1 MKNERE
7 RKRERTKENK
17 ERESSSASSSRCRVR
32 EEDVMR
38 AADILGMSPVSAMK
52 WMDYQDEIG
61 WCYKDGTPVTR
72 YNFRR
77 SLRMWREMS
86 KKVNESRL
94 VDAEREK
101 ARKERETK
109 KANRPM
115 TSAERHQAEI
125 EEAEA
130 RRRAENAA
138 LAASLKVEL

>member
-1 MKNERE
+1 
-7 RKRERTKENK
+7 
-17 ERESSSASSSRCRVR
+17 
-32 EEDVMR
+32 MR
-38 AADILGMSPVSAMK
+38 AADILGMSPVAAMK

-77 SLRMWREMS
+77 SLRMWRERS
-86 KKVNESRL
+86 ARVRENRL

-130 RRRAENAA
+130 RRRAADDA
-138 LAASLKVEL
+138 LAATIKKRV

>member
-1 MKNERE
+1 
-7 RKRERTKENK
+7 
-17 ERESSSASSSRCRVR
+17 
-32 EEDVMR
+32 MR
-38 AADILGMSPVSAMK
+38 AADILGMSPVAAMK
-52 WMDYQDEIG
+52 WMDYADEVG
-61 WCYKDGTPVTR
+61 WRFKDGSPMTR

-86 KKVNESRL
+86 KKVHQDKLDNE
-94 VDAEREK
+94 EREK

-109 KANRPM
+109 KTNRPM